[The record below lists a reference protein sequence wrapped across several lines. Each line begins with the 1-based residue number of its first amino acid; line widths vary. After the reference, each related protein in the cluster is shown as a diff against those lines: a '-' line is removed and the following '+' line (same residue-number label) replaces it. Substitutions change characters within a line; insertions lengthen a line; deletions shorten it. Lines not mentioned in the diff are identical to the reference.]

1 MSARVCIYGTGAIG
15 GFLAA
20 RLAHA
25 GTDVSCV
32 ARGAQLAAIRS
43 GGLRLIEAEREISV
57 EVPCSDEPAELGT
70 QDIVVVTLKAHALTE
85 NVDGIASLLG
95 PDTAMVTMQNG
106 LPWWYFHRDTSP
118 LAGRHLETVDPGRRL
133 YDELRAERAIGAIVY
148 PAAEVIAPGI
158 IRHSQGERFTLG
170 EPGGET
176 SARIESVC
184 KLMNDADLQ
193 ASISDDIRA
202 EIWLKLSVNAAINP
216 LSVVEG
222 STISE
227 IVSDDDDRRYLTTLI
242 SEAQSVA
249 ASLGVVPLM
258 TVDELI
264 SALQAVDG
272 HKTSML
278 MDYECGRPLE
288 LEALTGAV
296 LEVASLMD
304 VTTPGLRALY
314 EQVRRRRV

>member
-32 ARGAQLAAIRS
+32 ARGAQLEAIRS
-43 GGLRLIEAEREISV
+43 GGLRLIEADREIDV
-57 EVPCSDEPAELGT
+57 EVPCSDEPAELGQ
-70 QDIVVVTLKAHALTE
+70 QDIVIVALKAHALTE
-85 NVDGIASLLG
+85 NVGGIASLLG
-95 PDTAMVTMQNG
+95 PDTIIVTMQNG

-133 YDELRAERAIGAIVY
+133 GDELRAERAIGAIIY
-148 PAAEVIAPGI
+148 PAAEVIAPGV

-176 SARIESVC
+176 TARIESVC
-184 KLMNDADLQ
+184 ELMNDADLQ
-193 ASISDDIRA
+193 ASISADIRA

-216 LSVVEG
+216 LSVVGG
-222 STISE
+222 SAISE
-227 IVSDDDDRRYLTTLI
+227 IVSDEDDRRYLTTLI

-258 TVDELI
+258 KVDELI
-264 SALQAVDG
+264 AALQAVEG